1 MLFLKGAKKVRKIFN
16 YLIFKLLPL
25 GRVSGYN
32 FRYFIPDDSFT
43 KSDIISKLLL
53 VDGAKDYLPDDG
65 NIKNL
70 TRGYLLSISY
80 ILIF

>member
-1 MLFLKGAKKVRKIFN
+1 ML
-16 YLIFKLLPL
+16 KLLPL
-25 GRVSGYN
+25 GRISGYN
-32 FRYFIPDDSFT
+32 FRYFTSDGSFK
-43 KSDIISKLLL
+43 KSDIINKLLL

-70 TRGYLLSISY
+70 TRDFLLSVSY